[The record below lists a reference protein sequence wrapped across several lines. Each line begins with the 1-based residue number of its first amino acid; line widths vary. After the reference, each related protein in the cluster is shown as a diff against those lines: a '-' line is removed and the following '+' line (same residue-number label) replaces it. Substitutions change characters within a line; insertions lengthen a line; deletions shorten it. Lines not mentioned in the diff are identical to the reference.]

1 MLDTL
6 LEELDSYTDENFKA
20 SNFAVRAQVFLQ
32 LYYKGHINKE
42 TLFIQFDNI
51 VHASVDRTNPEETRD
66 KIKLD
71 SLLYRIKEWLER

>member
-6 LEELDSYTDENFKA
+6 IDELDSYTDEHFHA
-20 SNFAVRAQVFLQ
+20 SNFAVGARVSLR
-32 LYYKGHINKE
+32 LYDHGHITKE
-42 TLFIQFDNI
+42 SLFHQFDTIIRANI
-51 VHASVDRTNPEETRD
+51 DRSNLDLTGD